1 MKKLLSIVITLCA
14 LAGAVVFWILG
25 GSKCLEMK
33 GGPEELA
40 SGTAFSEAEG
50 RYISYEAA
58 YPIASRVEEYY
69 SGDPDRVRTTGY
81 VVYDQERQEFIYIVV
96 SDSDSGR
103 LKNLMWD
110 LHLSADMR
118 TGKNMSPYTAWG
130 SLEPMA
136 PEMVE
141 EMIAA
146 VEDSEIVDSY
156 MSSGG
161 SGSHYEAYFNSDE
174 YGKVMAAMGKA
185 LEDGWQQSN
194 WYYIEDGS
202 IGGLTGGDIWI
213 CAFAAA
219 VNLLIAIFRLIG
231 LFTGG
236 KKASGGKLPDSASK
250 LDRFLAAQRDWVGEW
265 CDYSMNRGRRLG
277 YLSVLGGVI
286 IFVAIGVLVKVPVQK
301 LLVFYLSLGVL
312 LGEIV
317 GLMFWWGQKG
327 QAKPAKILKR
337 LRQNLCKELPSA
349 AEQED
354 FAEDMLNTGSEWN
367 FREKTKESLQ
377 QGVVGSRYWVS
388 LLWNGRTTV
397 IDSEK
402 LDRIETATISG
413 TVRSGKVRVS
423 YLSYAARFYYRN
435 ATPKK
440 TCDKA
445 LSFESEDTI
454 GLFMVLVRKR
464 VGDSVKITAE

>member
-1 MKKLLSIVITLCA
+1 MKKLLNIVITLCA
-14 LAGAVVFWILG
+14 LAGAAAFWILG
-25 GSKCLEMK
+25 GSQCMQML

-40 SGTAFSEAEG
+40 SGTSFGEAEG

-81 VVYDQERQEFIYIVV
+81 VVYDQERQAFIYIVV
-96 SDSDSGR
+96 SDNDSGR
-103 LKNLMWD
+103 LENLMWN
-110 LHLSADMR
+110 LHLAAEMR
-118 TGKNMSPYTAWG
+118 TGKDMSPYTVWG
-130 SLEPMA
+130 SPKLMEPEA
-136 PEMVE
+136 VE
-141 EMIAA
+141 EIIAA
-146 VEDSEIVDSY
+146 VEGSEIVDSY

-174 YGKVMAAMGKA
+174 YGKVLAAMGEA
-185 LEDGWQQSN
+185 LEAGWQQSD

-202 IGGLTGGDIWI
+202 INGMAGGDVWI
-213 CAFAAA
+213 CAFAAGLS
-219 VNLLIAIFRLIG
+219 LLIAVFRLIG

-236 KKASGGKLPDSASK
+236 GKHSEGKTAESGSK
-250 LDRFLAAQRDWVGEW
+250 LDQFFAKQWDWVEEW

-277 YLSVLGGVI
+277 YLSLLISVVI
-286 IFVAIGVLVKVPVQK
+286 FLAIGILVKVTTQK
-301 LLVFYLSLGVL
+301 LLVFYLPLGVL
-312 LGEIV
+312 LGEIA
-317 GLMFWWGQKG
+317 GLMFWFGQKS
-327 QAKPAKILKR
+327 QSKPSKLMKK
-337 LRQNLCKELPSA
+337 LRKSICKELPSA
-349 AEQED
+349 SEQED
-354 FAEDMLNTGSEWN
+354 FAEDMLNTGSEWR

-397 IDSEK
+397 IESEK

-423 YLSYAARFYYRN
+423 YLSYAARFYYRS

-445 LSFESEDTI
+445 FGFESEDAI
-454 GLFMVLVRKR
+454 GFFMVLVRKR